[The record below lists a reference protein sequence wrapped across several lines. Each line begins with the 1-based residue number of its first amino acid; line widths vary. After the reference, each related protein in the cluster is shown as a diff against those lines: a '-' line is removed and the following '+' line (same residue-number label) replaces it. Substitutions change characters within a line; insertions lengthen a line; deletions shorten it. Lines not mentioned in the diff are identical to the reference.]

1 MWGALNS
8 AGIKRSKAEV
18 DFRLT
23 ADRLDLLVMAD
34 EMNSLLSLEE
44 ELSCSICLFVFD
56 NPVTT
61 PCGHNFC
68 QDCLDKTWQ
77 DSDQVALGFNCPQ
90 CRTHFYTKPELKKN
104 TVLNTVVKTLK
115 LRLEESNDVD
125 VEVKK
130 VPEVAEI
137 TCDVCREI
145 KAYKTCLT
153 CMASYCEEHVRPH
166 KENPIFSTHQMT
178 DPLSDLKE
186 RICLTHNKMMEF
198 YCSTHSQCICVVCLQ
213 EKHNNCS
220 ICKPEE
226 RRNIQESELKK
237 MMYNLDGKIEKTHT
251 VVSQMKEQQFVLKDS
266 ASSRKR
272 ILESE
277 FQQIRE
283 LIDRSEQEAVKLV
296 DQEQDSGNEKIQ
308 SLMKRFALN
317 VEQMKETKSQIESL
331 LGKKESFMF
340 LQAKV
345 NLPRAVDIN
354 PYAPRV
360 SVNSRQVIASEDYVL
375 ALKKFFEN
383 LLKEPVEKRLQ
394 LLNAGGWGLGHDLSR
409 QPQLPN
415 ADTRNTSV
423 DDRNKEVRHPTMPDV
438 RGTRRDMI
446 RQPPGQ
452 QGARK
457 KSPFPKPMEIKGE
470 KVDKTKKKPPHLPRE
485 PVIPLMNIDEPP
497 KALGLYIPHE
507 PGNAAKRSDLLKYG
521 VELTLDPMT
530 AHKRILLL
538 ENFTKAM
545 VSEEPS
551 PYPDGPGRFA
561 VCSQVLGTRGFSQG
575 RQYWEVKM
583 SSNNFCGLGLAY
595 KSIDRK
601 GPASRLGRNS
611 QSWCV
616 EWFNIKLSA
625 WHNSREIVLE
635 NPNPSRVGIL
645 LDCDQGTVT
654 FYTVADRAYPFYTF
668 IQRFSQPVYPAF
680 WIFSSGSHV
689 TLCKMIN

>member
-1 MWGALNS
+1 MS
-8 AGIKRSKAEV
+8 
-18 DFRLT
+18 
-23 ADRLDLLVMAD
+23 D
-34 EMNSLLSLEE
+34 EMYSLLSLEE
-44 ELSCSICLFVFD
+44 ELNCSICLFVFD

-61 PCGHNFC
+61 PCGHNYC

-90 CRTHFYTKPELKKN
+90 CRTHFSTKPELKKN
-104 TVLNTVVKTLK
+104 TVLSTIVKTFNM
-115 LRLEESNDVD
+115 RLEGSNDVD

-137 TCDVCREI
+137 TCDVCGKT

-166 KENPIFSTHQMT
+166 KENPIFSTHEMT

-220 ICKPEE
+220 FCKPEE
-226 RRNIQESELKK
+226 GRNIQESELKK

-283 LIDRSEQEAVKLV
+283 LIDRSEQEAMKLV

-308 SLMKRFALN
+308 SLMKRFTLN

-340 LQAKV
+340 LQTKV
-345 NLPRAVDIN
+345 NLPRAAE
-354 PYAPRV
+354 PYVPRV
-360 SVNSRQVIASEDYVL
+360 NVNSRQVRASEDYTV
-375 ALKKFFEN
+375 ALKKFLEY
-383 LLKEPVEKRLQ
+383 LLKAPAEQRLQ
-394 LLNAGGWGLGHDLSR
+394 LL
-409 QPQLPN
+409 N

-423 DDRNKEVRHPTMPDV
+423 DDINKEVRHPTMPDV
-438 RGTRRDMI
+438 RGTRGEMF
-446 RQPPGQ
+446 RQPPGHLPN

-457 KSPFPKPMEIKGE
+457 KLPFPNPKEVKGE
-470 KVDKTKKKPPHLPRE
+470 NFYKTKKKPPHPPRE
-485 PVIPLMNIDEPP
+485 LAAPLMNTNEPP
-497 KALGLYIPHE
+497 KALGLYVPHE
-507 PGNAAKRSDLLKYG
+507 PKKVPSVVSATTSDLLKYG

-530 AHKRILLL
+530 AHKCILLL

-545 VSEEPS
+545 ASDEPS
-551 PYPDGPGRFA
+551 PYPDGPERFA
-561 VCSQVLGTRGFSQG
+561 LWNQVLGTRGFSQG
-575 RQYWEVKM
+575 RHYWEVNM

-595 KSIDRK
+595 KSMDRD

-611 QSWCV
+611 QSWCL
-616 EWFNIKLSA
+616 EWSNFMLSA
-625 WHNSREIVLE
+625 WHNSSETVLE
-635 NPNPSRVGIL
+635 NLNPSRVGIL
-645 LDCDQGTVT
+645 LDCDQGTIT
-654 FYTVADRAYPFYTF
+654 FYNVADRAYPFYTF

-689 TLCKMIN
+689 TLCKMTN

>member
-1 MWGALNS
+1 
-8 AGIKRSKAEV
+8 
-18 DFRLT
+18 
-23 ADRLDLLVMAD
+23 MAD

-44 ELSCSICLFVFD
+44 ELSCSICLSVFD

-68 QDCLDKTWQ
+68 QDCLDRTWQ
-77 DSDQVALGFNCPQ
+77 DNDQVALGFNCPQ

-104 TVLNTVVKTLK
+104 TVLSTVVKTLK
-115 LRLEESNDVD
+115 LRLEDSNDVD

-130 VPEVAEI
+130 APEVPEI
-137 TCDVCREI
+137 MCDVCRET

-166 KENPIFSTHQMT
+166 KENPVFSTHQMT
-178 DPLSDLKE
+178 EPLSDLKE

-198 YCSTHSQCICVVCLQ
+198 YCSTHSQCICVVCLP
-213 EKHNNCS
+213 EKHNSCS

-237 MMYNLDGKIEKTHT
+237 IMYNLDGKIEKTHT
-251 VVSQMKEQQFVLKDS
+251 VINQMKEQQFVLKDS

-277 FQQIRE
+277 FRQIRE
-283 LIDRSEQEAVKLV
+283 LIDRSEQEAIKLV
-296 DQEQDSGNEKIQ
+296 DREQDSGNDKIQ

-317 VEQMKETKSQIESL
+317 VEQMKGTKSQIESL
-331 LGKKESFMF
+331 LSKKESFMF

-360 SVNSRQVIASEDYVL
+360 SVNSKQVLASEDYIL
-375 ALKKFFEN
+375 ALKKLFEN
-383 LLKEPVEKRLQ
+383 ILKEPVERRLQ
-394 LLNAGGWGLGHDLSR
+394 LLNTGDDMFR
-409 QPQLPN
+409 QPQLLN
-415 ADTRNTSV
+415 TDTRNITSV
-423 DDRNKEVRHPTMPDV
+423 DDRNKEVRHPTMPEF
-438 RGTRRDMI
+438 RGTRRDMF

-452 QGARK
+452 VGARK
-457 KSPFPKPMEIKGE
+457 KSPFPKPMEMKGE
-470 KVDKTKKKPPHLPRE
+470 KTDKTQKKKTHPPRE
-485 PVIPLMNIDEPP
+485 PAAPKNFNEPP
-497 KALGLYIPHE
+497 KATGCYIPLE
-507 PGNAAKRSDLLKYG
+507 PGNIAQRKDLLKYG
-521 VELTLDPMT
+521 VELTLDHTT

-538 ENFTKAM
+538 DNLTKAM

-561 VCSQVLGTRGFSQG
+561 VCSQVLATRGFSQG
-575 RQYWEVKM
+575 RHYWEVKM

-601 GPASRLGRNS
+601 GPASRLGRNN

-616 EWFNIKLSA
+616 EWFNVKLSS
-625 WHNSREIVLE
+625 WHNSKETVLE

-645 LDCDQGTVT
+645 LDYDQGHVT
-654 FYTVADRAYPFYTF
+654 FFTVADRAYPFHSFTHG
-668 IQRFSQPVYPAF
+668 FSQPVYPAF

-689 TLCKMIN
+689 TLCKMTN